1 MVKHI
6 LDAIRNFF
14 SKSSKQNSIQV
25 DTIKNGNIYQDS
37 NIKIENPAVAINHI
51 KDSPDDLKIT
61 LDSISSVLLKQSE
74 VLPQGYQAVVN
85 MRNGKADIHSEPVN
99 EEAKTRFPQH
109 IKGQAKVQMP
119 AGMSFQELLR
129 RARIS
134 QVPIN
139 IEMID
144 MQKMIGDII
153 DPYQDQFQKEWRK
166 STFKIVPEELP
177 VGMKAVIV
185 IDGSPY
191 QYDTIM
197 RMQPVDPD
205 ANIVKISNVE
215 YASDFVLELTY
226 HMDTHVTDFTYKCI
240 GKSWK
245 SIHKFLNFMKVAV
258 PKNVL
263 RVHLTEVNQDLFYTE
278 LNCVVFAEDYDSID
292 YNIEVAKRLLM
303 IENQFGL
310 QFPTD
315 QELSNEDI
323 ELIWFLSNSIMKIS
337 EGFTWENF
345 SMTANL
351 HLVSSESLDSDACLK
366 FKEIASMTILG
377 IKVENLNVWVELE
390 SARIANL
397 TEVEAAINTNNT
409 EQIQIML
416 MPGERGNHG
425 TRIVEI

>member
-166 STFKIVPEELP
+166 SIFKIVPEELP

-215 YASDFVLELTY
+215 YASD
-226 HMDTHVTDFTYKCI
+226 
-240 GKSWK
+240 
-245 SIHKFLNFMKVAV
+245 
-258 PKNVL
+258 
-263 RVHLTEVNQDLFYTE
+263 LFW
-278 LNCVVFAEDYDSID
+278 N
-292 YNIEVAKRLLM
+292 
-303 IENQFGL
+303 
-310 QFPTD
+310 
-315 QELSNEDI
+315 
-323 ELIWFLSNSIMKIS
+323 
-337 EGFTWENF
+337 
-345 SMTANL
+345 
-351 HLVSSESLDSDACLK
+351 
-366 FKEIASMTILG
+366 
-377 IKVENLNVWVELE
+377 
-390 SARIANL
+390 
-397 TEVEAAINTNNT
+397 
-409 EQIQIML
+409 
-416 MPGERGNHG
+416 
-425 TRIVEI
+425 